1 MPVIGYLPGGFES
14 LIDPRKVE
22 PDCVQRSVKVP
33 DTAPLYRPDQVPA
46 SPGVDCFDEAGIG
59 AAAEVLANQ
68 MTRRAAAIETTGI
81 TRTSLC

>member
-14 LIDPRKVE
+14 LIDPRKVD

-46 SPGVDCFDEAGIG
+46 SFGVDCFEEECVG
-59 AAAEVLANQ
+59 AAVEVLQQ
-68 MTRRAAAIETTGI
+68 MTRRAAPTETTGV
-81 TRTSLC
+81 TRALLY

>member
-1 MPVIGYLPGGFES
+1 

-46 SPGVDCFDEAGIG
+46 SFGVDCFEVKCVG
-59 AAAEVLANQ
+59 AAIEVLLQQ
-68 MTRRAAAIETTGI
+68 MTRRAAATETIGV
-81 TRTSLC
+81 TRAILC